1 MVYIGIDIAKFKHFA
16 SVVSS
21 DGEVIVKPFPFEN
34 SRQGFMKLV
43 EEIENFQDCLIGL
56 ESTGHYAENL
66 IYFLYERGYK
76 IGVINP
82 IQTDALRDSNI
93 RKTKTDKIDTKLIV
107 QCLMLKKYSLVNSQ
121 DLNII
126 KLRHL
131 SRFKHETIQ
140 QQTRIKIQLTTCLDT
155 VFPELSNFFKGNLH
169 SKVSY
174 SLLEKYPS
182 AKAIAHCRIDG
193 LTNLLYANSRG
204 HYNQD
209 RALQLKNLA
218 KQSIGLDNPAIE
230 LQIQCLIK
238 QLRLYQKQIKD
249 IDLAIVTLMELIN
262 SPILTIPG
270 VGYTLGAMIISEISD
285 IKRFSNPSKLLA
297 FAGLDPVVKQSG
309 NFQASS
315 MKISKRGSTY
325 LRYAIYRVAFLIIH
339 NNETFH
345 DYYISKRAQG
355 KLILTVSMV
364 SEVFKK
370 WLKNFY
376 LSCNFLS
383 NNFFKN
389 FFLKDY

>member
-34 SRQGFMKLV
+34 SRQGFMKLAH
-43 EEIENFQDCLIGL
+43 EIENFHDCLIGL

-66 IYFLYERGYK
+66 IFFLYQRGYH

-107 QCLMLKKYSLVNSQ
+107 QCLMLKKYSLVSSQ
-121 DLNII
+121 DIDII
-126 KLRHL
+126 KLKRL
-131 SRFKHETIQ
+131 SRFKLEMVQ
-140 QQTRIKIQLTTCLDT
+140 QQTRIKTQLTACLDI
-155 VFPELSNFFKGNLH
+155 VFPELSSFFKGNLH
-169 SKVSY
+169 LKTSY
-174 SLLEKYPS
+174 ALLEKYPS
-182 AKAIAHCRIDG
+182 AKAISSARIDG
-193 LTNLLYANSRG
+193 LTNLLQHNSKG
-204 HYNQD
+204 KYNQSK
-209 RALQLKNLA
+209 AVELKSLA
-218 KQSIGLDNPAIE
+218 KSSVGLDNPAIE

-238 QLRLYQKQIKD
+238 QLRLYQKQVKD
-249 IDLAIVTLMELIN
+249 IDISIMTLMEILD

-270 VGYTLGAMIISEISD
+270 VGYTLGAMIISEIAD

-309 NFQASS
+309 NFQADS

-325 LRYAIYRVAFLIIH
+325 LRYAIYRVAFSIIY

-345 DYYISKRAQG
+345 NYYLDKRAQG
-355 KLILTVSMV
+355 KNHRVALGHVCNKLVRVIFKILTDDIP
-364 SEVFKK
+364 F
-370 WLKNFY
+370 N
-376 LSCNFLS
+376 LS
-383 NNFFKN
+383 
-389 FFLKDY
+389 

>member
-21 DGEVIVKPFPFEN
+21 DGKVIVKPFPFEN

-66 IYFLYERGYK
+66 IFFLYQRGYQ

-107 QCLMLKKYSLVNSQ
+107 QCLMLKKYSLVTSQ
-121 DLNII
+121 DIDMI
-126 KLRHL
+126 KLKRL
-131 SRFKHETIQ
+131 SRFKLEMIQ
-140 QQTRIKIQLTTCLDT
+140 QQTRIKIQLTACLDI
-155 VFPELSNFFKGNLH
+155 VFPELSSFFKGNLH
-169 SKVSY
+169 LKTSY

-182 AKAIAHCRIDG
+182 SKAIGSARIDS
-193 LTNLLYANSRG
+193 LTNLLQHNSKG
-204 HYNQD
+204 KYNQSK
-209 RALQLKNLA
+209 AIELKNLA
-218 KQSIGLDNPAIE
+218 KNSVGLDNPAIE

-249 IDLAIVTLMELIN
+249 IDVSIMTLMEIIN

-270 VGYTLGAMIISEISD
+270 VSYTLGAMIISEIAD

-309 NFQASS
+309 NFQADS

-325 LRYAIYRVAFLIIH
+325 LRYAIYRVAFSIIY

-345 DYYISKRAQG
+345 NYYLDKRSQG
-355 KLILTVSMV
+355 KNHRVALGHVCNKLVRVIFKVLTDDIP
-364 SEVFKK
+364 F
-370 WLKNFY
+370 N
-376 LSCNFLS
+376 LS
-383 NNFFKN
+383 
-389 FFLKDY
+389 